1 MYTFLEVEGYIKEY
15 AITDA
20 LNFHFKTFYKRRIAN
35 FVIFQD
41 AVDKYAMWMKK
52 YGSQRA
58 QRNTNIDLSSL
69 LFVPHR

>member
-1 MYTFLEVEGYIKEY
+1 MRLKVILKNRGL
-15 AITDA
+15 TDE
-20 LNFHFKTFYKRRIAN
+20 LNVHSKTFYKRGIAN
-35 FVIFQD
+35 FALFQD

-58 QRNTNIDLSSL
+58 QRNTYIDLSSL